1 MGAKDLTIELKKRL
15 GERVLGP
22 EFTIIPR
29 INNYYNQQILV
40 KVENALSLSKVKE
53 FIQLRINRWSKKEGS
68 KSIRVKVDV
77 DPM

>member
-1 MGAKDLTIELKKRL
+1 MLKKRL

-22 EFTIIPR
+22 EFTVIPR
-29 INNYYNQQILV
+29 INNYYNQQILL
-40 KVENALSLSKVKE
+40 KVENPLSMSKVKDYV
-53 FIQLRINRWSKKEGS
+53 QLSINSWSKMEGS